1 MGGRFAMRFGF
12 VWVRVGAC
20 GEESLPILY
29 GWRELLVRQFFFEC
43 TLWNWVHFLTIGK
56 AIVKRFEM
64 DYLTEIHILLSL
76 ACNCLQSFVKFRQK
90 GV

>member
-1 MGGRFAMRFGF
+1 MSACAVGGRFAMRFGF

-43 TLWNWVHFLTIGK
+43 TLW
-56 AIVKRFEM
+56 IVGALFNDRSE
-64 DYLTEIHILLSL
+64 LSL
-76 ACNCLQSFVKFRQK
+76 KSLRWIISVK
-90 GV
+90 